1 VVDLRLRGGG
11 TWAADLGVRGAAGKA
26 ANLGGCKSLYRQL
39 PDNGRLVYPLLGE
52 VTNQDMRG
60 SKSHGCLEGCW
71 NLAKD
76 YGSRIEGRSESDGTP
91 TEPYGTVPKAGKTT
105 LCGRSNRGGEQTYG
119 PEH

>member
-1 VVDLRLRGGG
+1 MVDLRLRGGG

-60 SKSHGCLEGCW
+60 SKSHGCLETFFSAVG
-71 NLAKD
+71 AIGVASK
-76 YGSRIEGRSESDGTP
+76 P
-91 TEPYGTVPKAGKTT
+91 AG
-105 LCGRSNRGGEQTYG
+105 LNIRE
-119 PEH
+119 